1 MSMDETTTA
10 PLPVFYQRPSPLNAE
25 VTLDAVASFDFA
37 RTTNAVPINAVEFA
51 AAQRDYP
58 IVFSN
63 DAAPVAMAVLG
74 LEERR
79 NLFVDRSGRWAEG
92 CYVPAYVRR
101 YPFIFME
108 AESGTEWVLCIDEA
122 AAVVRDDGNGEAL
135 FSGGAP
141 AVVTK
146 QALEFC
152 TAFQRE
158 AAVTRALATALL
170 DAGLLEPSGVNI
182 AHDGGPERALAGFQ
196 VIDETKLLAVPD
208 ATLLEWRQQG
218 FLAPIHAQIFSAGA
232 WAGLAARE

>member
-79 NLFVDRSGRWAEG
+79 
-92 CYVPAYVRR
+92 
-101 YPFIFME
+101 
-108 AESGTEWVLCIDEA
+108 
-122 AAVVRDDGNGEAL
+122 
-135 FSGGAP
+135 
-141 AVVTK
+141 
-146 QALEFC
+146 
-152 TAFQRE
+152 
-158 AAVTRALATALL
+158 
-170 DAGLLEPSGVNI
+170 
-182 AHDGGPERALAGFQ
+182 
-196 VIDETKLLAVPD
+196 
-208 ATLLEWRQQG
+208 
-218 FLAPIHAQIFSAGA
+218 
-232 WAGLAARE
+232 